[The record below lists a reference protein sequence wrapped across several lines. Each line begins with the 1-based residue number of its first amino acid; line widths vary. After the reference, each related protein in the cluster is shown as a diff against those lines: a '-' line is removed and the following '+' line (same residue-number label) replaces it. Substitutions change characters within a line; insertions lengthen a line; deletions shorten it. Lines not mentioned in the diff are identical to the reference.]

1 MPRHTTAPRRFPL
14 IAVLIGLTSAPLHA
28 ATDPVAV
35 VAGSWQKTPGFTTQ
49 NYTWVGQPRG
59 GQVTDDGIVS
69 FVANFSGAT
78 SLNGIWSGTPGA
90 ISPIALPYS
99 VAPGYPGSSNTYYGN
114 FFDIQRLDNGQYLFG
129 GRVSGPHAN
138 TTNTDQAWWKGTAS
152 SVTRILQ
159 GGTPVV
165 AGSSTNFGPVSNLA
179 THGSNASDGSY
190 LAWWGPIS
198 SNSTGKNAV
207 MIGTPGSYRV
217 AQITGDQIWA
227 NNNWRTLKELYVP
240 SVSKA
245 GSAVFKADYHQ
256 APQDKSVL
264 RIADMTTTTNLAEEG
279 NNVPG
284 MSGYTWGNVFGNPQ
298 INDGGQV
305 LFSGYA
311 QKNAP
316 FDLRN
321 GLWLSNAARTSYTS
335 FARGEQAPDL
345 AAGITLKGGTDYR
358 LNNAGEV
365 AFIGTL
371 SGSGISYGVND
382 TSIWTGTPTALQ
394 MAMRLGDVAPG
405 TGGASFASLSWEY
418 TVTSTSAIQQYT
430 NAYQLNDE
438 GQVAFFAQ
446 LKGTGVNSG
455 NDIGLWLFDPTAGRS
470 VLIAREGD
478 QVDIGGGAPKTIAEL
493 YSPYRADAFNNL
505 GQISFGAKF
514 TDNSQA
520 ILLSNVVAVP
530 VPEPESW
537 AMLLAGLGL
546 IGFAARRRT

>member
-59 GQVTDDGIVS
+59 GQVSDEGIVS

-78 SLNGIWSGTPGA
+78 SLNGAWSGKPGA
-90 ISPIALPYS
+90 VSPVALPYE
-99 VAPGYPGSSNTYYGN
+99 VAPGYPGSSNQYYGN

-129 GRVSGPHAN
+129 GRVSGPNASS
-138 TTNTDQAWWKGTAS
+138 TTNTDQAWWKGAAG
-152 SVTRILQ
+152 SVTRVLQ

-165 AGSSTNFGPVSNLA
+165 TASSTTFGPVSNLA
-179 THGSNASDGSY
+179 THGSKASDGSY

-198 SNSTGKNAV
+198 TNSTGKYAV
-207 MIGTPGSYRV
+207 MLGTPGNYRV
-217 AQITGDQIWA
+217 TQTTNDQVWV
-227 NNNWRTLKELYVP
+227 NNGWRTLNQLYAP

-245 GSAVFKADYHQ
+245 GSAVFKADYYQ
-256 APQDKSVL
+256 SPQTKSVL
-264 RIADMTTTTNLAEEG
+264 RIANMTATTNLAEEG

-311 QKNAP
+311 QKNTP
-316 FDLRN
+316 YDFRN

-335 FARGEQAPDL
+335 FARGEQAPGL
-345 AAGITLKGGTDYR
+345 AAGVNLNSSTDYR

-371 SGSGISYGVND
+371 SGSGVSWGVNH
-382 TSIWTGTPTALQ
+382 TGIWAGTPDDLK
-394 MAMRLGDVAPG
+394 MVMRLGDVATG
-405 TGGASFASLSWEY
+405 TAGASFASLTWQY
-418 TVTSTSAIQQYT
+418 GIQQYT
-430 NAYQLNDE
+430 NAYQLNDD

-446 LKGTGVNSG
+446 LKGAGVNSG
-455 NDIGLWLFDPTAGRS
+455 NDIGLWLFDPTAS
-470 VLIAREGD
+470 NSLLIAREGD
-478 QVDIGGGAPKTIAEL
+478 QVDIGGGSFKTILEL

-514 TDNSQA
+514 TDGSQA

-546 IGFAARRRT
+546 LGFAARRRA